1 MNLYDDL
8 KARGLVF
15 QATESGLAEALSK
28 PLTAYIG
35 FDPTATSLHV
45 GSLLPVTMLMRLQR
59 AGHTP
64 IAIVGGGTG
73 MIGDPSGRSSERSFL
88 DDARLAEN
96 VAGLRAQLEGYLDF
110 GGKNAASLI
119 DNREWLGRVTLI
131 DFLRDVGKHASVN
144 TMIARESVRR
154 RLEEREHGISY
165 TEFSYM
171 LLQAYDFQEVYDRY
185 GCTLQ
190 CGGSDQWGNIV
201 AGCDLVRRARGAEVH
216 GLTFPLLMRSDGKKF
231 GKSEAG
237 NIWIDPDLTT
247 PYEFY
252 QYFIN
257 VPDADVGKLLRRFT
271 FVELAHIEEVE
282 REVTAN
288 PSARAGQRRLAA
300 EMTRLVHG
308 QTAVERAERATRVLF
323 GGGDLSELD
332 AAELKGAFRNTPA
345 TAITPA
351 ELASG
356 VGLVDILARSGLC
369 ASKGE
374 ARRMVKSG
382 AVSINHFR
390 DTNIERALGTSDVLD
405 GACIVLKRGK
415 KTYHVLSVEAD
426 S

>member
-1 MNLYDDL
+1 MHLYEEL

-15 QATESGLAEALSK
+15 QATESGVAEALAKS
-28 PLTAYIG
+28 LTAYIG
-35 FDPTATSLHV
+35 FDPTAPSLHV

-73 MIGDPSGRSSERSFL
+73 MVGDPSGKSSERPFL
-88 DDARLAEN
+88 DEERLARN
-96 VAGLRAQLEGYLDF
+96 LAGLRGQLERYLDF
-110 GGKNAASLI
+110 TGSNAAVMV
-119 DNREWLGRVTLI
+119 DNREWLGKVSLI
-131 DFLRDVGKHASVN
+131 EFLRDVGKHASVN
-144 TMIARESVRR
+144 AMIARDSVKR

-171 LLQAYDFQEVYDRY
+171 LLQAYDYLEVYDRY

-201 AGCDLVRRARGAEVH
+201 SGRDLVRRMRGGDVH

-247 PYEFY
+247 PYELY
-252 QYFIN
+252 QYFVN
-257 VPDADVGKLLRRFT
+257 APDADVGKLLRQFT
-271 FVELAHIEEVE
+271 FVSLDDIAEVE
-282 REVTAN
+282 REVEAN
-288 PSARAGQRRLAA
+288 ASARAGQRRLAE

-308 QTAVERAERATRVLF
+308 QDAVERAERTTRVLF
-323 GGGDLSELD
+323 GGGDLGELS
-332 AAELKGAFRNTPA
+332 AAELKAAFRGTPA
-345 TAITPA
+345 TAVSAADLA
-351 ELASG
+351 EG
-356 VGLVDILARSGLC
+356 VLLVDALARTKLC

-390 DTNIERALGTSDVLD
+390 DDNLERVLGRSDVLD
-405 GACIVLKRGK
+405 GVCIVLKRGK
-415 KTYHVLSVEAD
+415 KTYHVLSVEED
-426 S
+426 